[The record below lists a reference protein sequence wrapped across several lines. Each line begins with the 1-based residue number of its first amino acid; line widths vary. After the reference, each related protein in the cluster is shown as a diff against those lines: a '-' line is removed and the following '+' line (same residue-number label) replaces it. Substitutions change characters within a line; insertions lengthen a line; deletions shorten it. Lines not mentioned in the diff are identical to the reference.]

1 MPSSEAAALLRESG
15 SGYAPSGAAPAS
27 DMIQGG
33 LAKPTGDFD
42 MPDRP
47 HPPQKRSKTPAAAVA
62 SAPTRRDVF
71 HWSPAAALPA
81 FLGAAPA
88 MARGPL
94 QTGPQIYQSIGVE
107 PVINCRGTFTIIGA
121 SIELPEVRAAM
132 DAAAQHYVQL
142 DELADAVGHRLAELT
157 GAEWGMVSAGCAAGL
172 KHVTAACVA
181 GGNPEILLRIPDLR
195 GIEKCEVVV
204 PRSSRSAYDHAI
216 RNIGVKM
223 IMVDTADEMERAL
236 SRRTAMI
243 YLMAGGAS
251 MSGPLSLEN
260 VARMA
265 KPHNIPI
272 LVDAAAEVLT
282 IPNVHLAK
290 GATVVAYSGGKAI
303 CGPQCA
309 GLLLGRKDILMS
321 AWQASSPHHGPGRDN
336 KVGREETMG
345 MLAAVEA
352 WVKRDHQA
360 EWNKWLGYLDTIS
373 RRVTQ
378 VPGVTA
384 EVREPAGLSNRSP
397 SLIISWDSSRLHI
410 TGEELAE
417 IVARTK
423 PRIALGA
430 GRLRGAPD
438 DADSTAAS
446 INITAWMMQP
456 GDDRIVAERLFTL
469 LSEKRSPKPPMAAP
483 AANIGGRWDVHI
495 EYFSSKSRHT
505 FTLEQD
511 GNRLQGSHKG
521 DFSTRDIFGTIEGN
535 DVKLRSVDSVPGD
548 MIVYTFS
555 GSLNGDRM
563 SGDIHLG
570 EYLTARFTA
579 ERRPYRNT
587 TRRILV
593 PGGPP
598 LAN

>member
-1 MPSSEAAALLRESG
+1 MSEKLPE
-15 SGYAPSGAAPAS
+15 
-27 DMIQGG
+27 
-33 LAKPTGDFD
+33 
-42 MPDRP
+42 
-47 HPPQKRSKTPAAAVA
+47 PQKQVEEKVETA
-62 SAPTRRDVF
+62 SNGATRRDLF
-71 HWSPAAALPA
+71 HLGNVLALPVLMGGSA
-81 FLGAAPA
+81 A

-94 QTGPQIYQSIGVE
+94 KTGPEIYQSIGVE

-142 DELADAVGHRLAELT
+142 DELAGAVGQRLAELT

-181 GGNPEILLRIPDLR
+181 GGNPEKLLRIPDLR
-195 GIEKCEVVV
+195 GMEKTEVVV
-204 PRSSRSAYDHAI
+204 PRSSRSAYDHDI

-223 IMVDTADEMERAL
+223 INVDTAEELEKAL
-236 SRRTAMI
+236 SKRTAMI
-243 YLMAGGAS
+243 YLQAGGATL
-251 MSGPLSLEN
+251 SGPMSLEN

-265 KPHNIPI
+265 KPLNIPI

-352 WVKRDHQA
+352 WVKRDHQGL
-360 EWNKWLGYLDTIS
+360 WNKWLGYLDTIS
-373 RRVTQ
+373 KRVTQ

-384 EVREPAGLSNRSP
+384 NVREPNGLSNKSP
-397 SLIISWDSSRLHI
+397 SLIVSWDPAKLHI
-410 TGEELAE
+410 TGEEVAE
-417 IVARTK
+417 EVARNK

-430 GRLRGAPD
+430 GRLRGGPAESES
-438 DADSTAAS
+438 ATTS
-446 INITAWMMQP
+446 IDITAWMMQP
-456 GDDRIVAERLFTL
+456 GDDKVVADRLHGI
-469 LSEKRSPKPPMAAP
+469 LSQKRSPKPPMAAP
-483 AANIGGRWDVHI
+483 VSNMSGRWDVDL
-495 EYFSSKSRHT
+495 EFFSSKSQHVLV
-505 FTLEQD
+505 LEQN
-511 GNRLQGSHKG
+511 GNALQGSHKG
-521 DFSTRDIFGTIEGN
+521 DFSTRDIFGTIEGSE
-535 DVKLRSVDSVPGD
+535 VKLRSTENVPGD
-548 MIVYTFS
+548 SITFIFS
-555 GSLNGDRM
+555 GTLNGDSM
-563 SGDIHLG
+563 AGNIHMG
-570 EYLTARFTA
+570 EYLTAKFTA
-579 ERRPYRNT
+579 RRHAYRNT
-587 TRRILV
+587 SRRILV